1 MQLKV
6 CPCGRY
12 KCYVHPISKT
22 TDSVEDINGAKHP
35 GFIEYDEDCGRTW
48 ELDVASNFWSE
59 VV

>member
-1 MQLKV
+1 M
-6 CPCGRY
+6 
-12 KCYVHPISKT
+12 HPISKT